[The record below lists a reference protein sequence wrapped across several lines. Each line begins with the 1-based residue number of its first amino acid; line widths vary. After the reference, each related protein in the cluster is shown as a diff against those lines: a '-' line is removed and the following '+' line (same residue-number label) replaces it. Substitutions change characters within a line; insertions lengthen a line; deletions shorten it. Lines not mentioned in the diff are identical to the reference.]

1 MSEMR
6 LKLVLDTNTIVS
18 AFFWEG
24 NEAELFRN
32 IEQGKANLYITIE
45 ILKEVEEVIKRPK
58 FDEAMKKAGLT
69 PDQIMQKIVS
79 LSHLVI
85 APKWNIKVCRDEK
98 DNKFLECAESAKAD
112 NIVSGDEDLLT
123 LKEYN
128 GIPIIRTWRILQL
141 LEEKKE
147 EEQNV
152 LSLRN
157 PRSQI

>member
-1 MSEMR
+1 MSEML

-24 NEAELFRN
+24 NEAELFRK

-45 ILKEVEEVIKRPK
+45 ILKEVEEVIKRQK
-58 FDEAMKKAGLT
+58 FNEVMKKAELT

-85 APKWNIKVCRDEK
+85 APKFNIKVCRDEK
-98 DNKFLECAESAKAD
+98 DNKFLECSESAKVD
-112 NIVSGDEDLLT
+112 YLVSGDEDLLV

-128 GIPIIRTWRILQL
+128 GIPIVRTW
-141 LEEKKE
+141 K
-147 EEQNV
+147 
-152 LSLRN
+152 
-157 PRSQI
+157 

>member
-1 MSEMR
+1 ML

-24 NEAELFRN
+24 NEAELLRK
-32 IEQGKANLYITIE
+32 IEQGKAELYVTSE
-45 ILKEVEEVIKRPK
+45 ILNEVEEVIKRPK
-58 FDEAMKKAGLT
+58 FNEIMKKANLT

-85 APKWNIKVCRDEK
+85 APKLNIKVCRDEK

-112 NIVSGDEDLLT
+112 YLISGDEDLLV

-128 GIPIIRTWRILQL
+128 RIPIVRTSRILQL
-141 LEEKKE
+141 L
-147 EEQNV
+147 
-152 LSLRN
+152 
-157 PRSQI
+157 